1 LKQYSNIIFTNGARD
16 PWIAGGVTEFIENL
30 DIATYVMAN
39 AENEF
44 DLRMPH
50 DDDYPDVAYV
60 REQEAEIIG
69 QWIADY

>member
-1 LKQYSNIIFTNGARD
+1 
-16 PWIAGGVTEFIENL
+16 
-30 DIATYVMAN
+30 MAN

-60 REQEAEIIG
+60 REQEAELIG
-69 QWIADY
+69 QWIADYQPNVNMSSPSYKKYNLQDGYDPLKLV